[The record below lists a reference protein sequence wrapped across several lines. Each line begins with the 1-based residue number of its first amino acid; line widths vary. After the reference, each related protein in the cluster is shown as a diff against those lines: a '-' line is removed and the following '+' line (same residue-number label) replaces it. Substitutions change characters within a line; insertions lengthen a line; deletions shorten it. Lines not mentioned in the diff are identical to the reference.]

1 MLDDGTTCEIIV
13 DSFEQRTSI
22 AWHVL
27 AGFKP
32 QRSLLSL
39 LKSALLLLNYINNV
53 FKLKVAAVGL
63 VLFVNVL
70 FAAATARDCA
80 GRLGVWA

>member
-1 MLDDGTTCEIIV
+1 MLDDGSVSVIV
-13 DSFEQRTSI
+13 DSIEQRTSI

-53 FKLKVAAVGL
+53 LQLKVAAVGL
-63 VLFVNVL
+63 GLFVNVL
-70 FAAATARDCA
+70 FAATAAGDCA
-80 GRLGVWA
+80 GRLGV